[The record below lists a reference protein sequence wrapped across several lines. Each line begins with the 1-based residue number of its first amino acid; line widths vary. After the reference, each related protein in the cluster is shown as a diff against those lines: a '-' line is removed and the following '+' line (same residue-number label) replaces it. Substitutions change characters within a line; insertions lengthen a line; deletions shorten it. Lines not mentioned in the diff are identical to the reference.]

1 MGVRLAD
8 RSTHHLHLT
17 DAGESI
23 RIRAVAAV
31 AAEAAFDPG
40 RPGPWPLRP
49 GHAWSAL
56 GHHTGTVLR
65 RWQEAHPQ
73 MPLELLRI
81 DDRIAG
87 LAQGR
92 VDAVLLRGP
101 FGIPGVCSTVL
112 FHESRLAAVPAHSD
126 LAERGELP
134 LADLAD
140 RTLVLNSVSGSTS
153 PRLWPD
159 ALRPT
164 ATMEVGNT
172 DDWPA
177 AIAVGRGVGVGTTA
191 TVDVHPYPGVAYRPS
206 PTPPHCRWPWPGPIP
221 PATPRS
227 RNSPPSS
234 ATSPPPVPRAEGLWH
249 LSGGVGPVAGHRADQ
264 TPEILDLARHVRL
277 MFLSE
282 HDTPIDHAVAER
294 HQHLHQRI
302 VRMRTRAGAYG
313 RPLACDQ
320 TWARSVESRT
330 RAMCRDIMDSAALS
344 SSASVPRTRSAAT
357 TTR

>member
-126 LAERGELP
+126 LAERGELA

-172 DDWPA
+172 DDWPPRSPSA
-177 AIAVGRGVGVGTTA
+177 EVSASA
-191 TVDVHPYPGVAYRPS
+191 PQRPS
-206 PTPPHCRWPWPGPIP
+206 TSIPTRASPIGPRRRPRTAGGPGLGRSPQPPRGPGTRRLHP
-221 PATPRS
+221 PRHHPRFLGLKGCGTS
-227 RNSPPSS
+227 QEES
-234 ATSPPPVPRAEGLWH
+234 ARLPVIE
-249 LSGGVGPVAGHRADQ
+249 
-264 TPEILDLARHVRL
+264 
-277 MFLSE
+277 
-282 HDTPIDHAVAER
+282 
-294 HQHLHQRI
+294 
-302 VRMRTRAGAYG
+302 RTR
-313 RPLACDQ
+313 RLKPSI
-320 TWARSVESRT
+320 W
-330 RAMCRDIMDSAALS
+330 RAMSA
-344 SSASVPRTRSAAT
+344 
-357 TTR
+357 